1 MTKFE
6 AGELASDGLTRADRR
21 AYEAKVAG
29 PEREVGQLT
38 MALDLLKK
46 GLTSAHRARS
56 ASSASPPDFDRSPR
70 PSLGDQSRPAN
81 SASLP
86 YRLDAAGADLHT

>member
-6 AGELASDGLTRADRR
+6 AGEVASDGLTRADRR

-38 MALDLLKK
+38 MELDLLKK
-46 GLTSAHRARS
+46 GGLDLGTPCQKREFRERA
-56 ASSASPPDFDRSPR
+56 
-70 PSLGDQSRPAN
+70 
-81 SASLP
+81 
-86 YRLDAAGADLHT
+86 